1 MADDNLPVPVRV
13 RARDVPGPGRGQ
25 ATRFDEVRRQTYLQ
39 LIRQGYRRVKSAELV
54 GVSYRC
60 VVDRMRTDEDFH
72 NALLEAEEA
81 RIDEV
86 EEALFESAISGNV
99 TAQQVVLFNRR
110 PDQWANASAVHV
122 RRELERA
129 AAEKEAEEDE
139 RPAAPKDAL
148 RSRILELR
156 ERLIEN
162 AAETDPTDPDPQ
174 P

>member
-1 MADDNLPVPVRV
+1 
-13 RARDVPGPGRGQ
+13 
-25 ATRFDEVRRQTYLQ
+25 
-39 LIRQGYRRVKSAELV
+39 
-54 GVSYRC
+54 
-60 VVDRMRTDEDFH
+60 MRTDEDFH